1 MKKII
6 HAAIIAAGLTGACLA
21 MTSTPSMAGVSINLD
36 FGNVA
41 VGYQDGYW
49 DNNHRWHQWRDANE
63 MYRYRTKHRHNYNNW
78 KRTGRNDRGHYKVR
92 DRHHERRHDNGRHN
106 GWKR

>member
-1 MKKII
+1 MKKIV
-6 HAAIIAAGLTGACLA
+6 HTAIIAIGLAGASLT
-21 MTSTPSMAGVSINLD
+21 MTSTPSIAGVSINLD

-49 DNNHRWHQWRDANE
+49 DNSHRWHQWRNDDE
-63 MYRYRTKHRHNYNNW
+63 MHQYRSKHRHNYNNW
-78 KRTGRNDRGHYKVR
+78 KRAERRDREYQKVR
-92 DRHHERRHDNGRHN
+92 NRHHERRHDNGRHN